1 MKSFYFDGRL
11 QGDLMTFT
19 EKLKHYINKY
29 ILESMQRKLMV
40 TLLLV
45 MMVPLLIFMLVSTHI
60 SRGAV
65 ESSEISS
72 NLSRMELSKSYIE
85 EQLNWFD
92 DFLFTALVDENLVP
106 SITTINNITTTN
118 SFNTQSYLQDKLF
131 ALYNGNDHILSV
143 ALTSYEDKLSYKVEQ
158 REFFVTNLETVAHQA
173 SGKDSMFTV
182 NSSTKSFTFG
192 RNIYRFEDQKLV
204 GRLDLQV
211 SFDFIEHIAENLQS
225 NVEES
230 IFLVDSNGN
239 QLFILDDNGEV
250 EKSNLSTRFDK
261 QYQKN
266 YFSLNQ
272 DYYFIQEMMD
282 KQIVLVKVVPEEVM
296 MVGSKHIGQTGM
308 LILLISI
315 CFTIILSIF
324 ISNQVAKP
332 IVLLTKKMEHVEENH
347 FNVKINSKRTDEIGI
362 LQRKFKEMIDRIR
375 DLIEKDYLREMEN
388 RDAQFLALQSQINP
402 HFLYNTLQVV
412 SGMALKKG
420 AREIYEMIQRLG
432 GMFRYITNKKGD
444 LVFIWEEV
452 QHLQNYLYI
461 QKVRFGEN
469 ISIDL
474 FVDEQVK
481 EATIPLL
488 TLQPIVENSFKHGFE
503 SQIEKGVLK
512 IDIQKVFDEIEIVIE
527 DNGIGMTEEVLEEV
541 NSKLFTDSYSHQRSI
556 GLKNVDTRMKLYFG
570 REYGVEITSQKSQ
583 YTKVIIRMPYQ
594 KGSGC

>member
-1 MKSFYFDGRL
+1 MPFS
-11 QGDLMTFT
+11 T
-19 EKLKHYINKY
+19 KLKYYLNRY

-72 NLSRMELSKSYIE
+72 NQSRMELSKSYIE

-106 SITTINNITTTN
+106 SITTIDNITTTN
-118 SFNTQSYLQDKLF
+118 SFNTQSYIQDKLF

-143 ALTSYEDKLSYKVEQ
+143 TLTSYEDKLSYKVEQ
-158 REFFVTNLETVAHQA
+158 REFFVTNMKASAHQVA
-173 SGKDSMFTV
+173 GKDSMFSV

-204 GRLDLQV
+204 GRIDLKV
-211 SFDFIEHIAENLQS
+211 SFDFISPIAGNLQS
-225 NVEES
+225 NMEES
-230 IFLVDSNGN
+230 IVLVDSKGN
-239 QLFILDDNGEV
+239 QLFTLDENGEV
-250 EKSNLSTRFDK
+250 ALKDLSSLLD
-261 QYQKN
+261 QQQEMN
-266 YFSLNQ
+266 YFTLNQ
-272 DYYFIQEMMD
+272 DYYFYQEMMD
-282 KQIVLVKVVPEEVM
+282 KRIVLIKVVPEEVM
-296 MVGSKHIGQTGM
+296 MVGSKHIGQTGL

-332 IVLLTKKMEHVEENH
+332 IVLLTKKMEHVEENN

-375 DLIEKDYLREMEN
+375 DLIEKDYKREMEN

-420 AREIYEMIQRLG
+420 AKEIYEMIQKLG
-432 GMFRYITNKKGD
+432 GMFRYITNKRGD

-474 FVDEQVK
+474 FVDEQAK
-481 EATIPLL
+481 DAIIPLL

-503 SQIEKGVLK
+503 SQVEKGFLK
-512 IDIQKVFDEIEIVIE
+512 IDIQKVFDEIEVVIE
-527 DNGIGMTEEVLEEV
+527 DNGMGMTEEVLQQLKD
-541 NSKLFTDSYSHQRSI
+541 KLLTDSYSHHRSI

-583 YTKVIIRMPYQ
+583 FTKVLIRMPYQ
-594 KGSGC
+594 KGSEHK

>member
-1 MKSFYFDGRL
+1 MPFS
-11 QGDLMTFT
+11 T
-19 EKLKHYINKY
+19 KLKYYLNRY

-72 NLSRMELSKSYIE
+72 NQSRMELSKSYIE

-106 SITTINNITTTN
+106 SITTIDNITTTN
-118 SFNTQSYLQDKLF
+118 SFNTQSYIQDKLF

-143 ALTSYEDKLSYKVEQ
+143 TLTSYEDKLSYKVEQ
-158 REFFVTNLETVAHQA
+158 REFFVTNMKASAHQVA
-173 SGKDSMFTV
+173 GKDSMFSV

-204 GRLDLQV
+204 GRIDLKV
-211 SFDFIEHIAENLQS
+211 SFDFISPIAGNLQS
-225 NVEES
+225 NMEES
-230 IFLVDSNGN
+230 IVLVDSKGN
-239 QLFILDDNGEV
+239 QLFTLDENGEV
-250 EKSNLSTRFDK
+250 ALKDLSSLLD
-261 QYQKN
+261 QQQEMN
-266 YFSLNQ
+266 YFTLNQ
-272 DYYFIQEMMD
+272 DYYFYQEMMD
-282 KQIVLVKVVPEEVM
+282 KRIVLIKVVPEEVM
-296 MVGSKHIGQTGM
+296 MVGSKHIGQTGL

-315 CFTIILSIF
+315 CFTIILSMF

-332 IVLLTKKMEHVEENH
+332 IVLLTKKMEHVEENN

-375 DLIEKDYLREMEN
+375 DLIEKDYKREMEN

-420 AREIYEMIQRLG
+420 AKEIYEMIQKLG
-432 GMFRYITNKKGD
+432 GMFRYITNKRGD

-474 FVDEQVK
+474 FVDEQAK
-481 EATIPLL
+481 DAIIPLL

-503 SQIEKGVLK
+503 SQVQKGFLK
-512 IDIQKVFDEIEIVIE
+512 IDIQKVFDEIEVVIE
-527 DNGIGMTEEVLEEV
+527 DNGMGMTEEVLQQLKD
-541 NSKLFTDSYSHQRSI
+541 KLLTDSYSHHRSI

-570 REYGVEITSQKSQ
+570 REYGVEITSQKSEF
-583 YTKVIIRMPYQ
+583 TKVLIRMPYQ
-594 KGSGC
+594 KGSEHK